1 MEVLY
6 WLESIRNPVM
16 DTLMLI
22 LTEFGNELLFIVF
35 GILMLWCVDKR
46 QGYYVLLV
54 GFFGIYIN
62 QFLKITCRIPRP
74 WVLDPNFSIV
84 EAARAAAT
92 GYSFPSGHTQI
103 AVGCYAGLALCRR
116 ERWVR
121 AIGIALA
128 ILIPITRMYLG
139 VHTPLDV
146 GVSILIA
153 LVLVFILWHLL
164 SRYGLSPRLMFP
176 LMGILSAFG
185 AAFLLYTNLYSFP
198 TDIDPVNH
206 ADAVE
211 NGFKFLGCTLGMWCM
226 YLLDR
231 YRIRFD
237 TKTAS
242 VWAQVLKLS
251 LGFVLVVGILE
262 GSKPLWHLMLGD
274 SPVTHVLRYFLTVIF
289 AGVVWPLTF
298 PWFAR
303 IGVDKATKE
312 QGDSYE

>member
-1 MEVLY
+1 MQVLY
-6 WLESIRNPVM
+6 WLESIRHPAV
-16 DTLMLI
+16 DVLMLI

-35 GILMLWCVDKR
+35 GMLMLWCVDKR

-54 GFFGIYIN
+54 GFFGVYIN

-74 WVLDPNFSIV
+74 WVLDPDFSIV
-84 EAARAAAT
+84 EAAREAAT

-121 AIGIALA
+121 AIGIVLA
-128 ILIPITRMYLG
+128 VLIPFTRMYLG

-153 LVLVFILWHLL
+153 LSLVFVLWSLL
-164 SRYGLSPRLMFP
+164 SKYALSPGLMFS

-185 AAFLLYTNLYSFP
+185 IAFLLYTNLYHFP
-198 TDIDPVNH
+198 ADIDPDNY
-206 ADAVE
+206 AGAVK

-226 YLLDR
+226 YLFDR

-242 VWAQVLKLS
+242 IWGQVLKLS
-251 LGFVLVVGILE
+251 LGFVLVIGVLE
-262 GSKPLWHLMLGD
+262 GTKPLWNAMLGD
-274 SPVTHVLRYFLTVIF
+274 SPVAYTLRYFLTVIF

-303 IGVDKATKE
+303 IGAYKRAGTKE
-312 QGDSYE
+312 VV

>member
-1 MEVLY
+1 MQILY

-35 GILMLWCVDKR
+35 GLLMLWCVDKR
-46 QGYYVLLV
+46 QGYFVLLT

-74 WVLDPNFSIV
+74 WVLDPDFTIV
-84 EAARAAAT
+84 EAAREAAS

-128 ILIPITRMYLG
+128 VLIPFTRMYLG

-153 LVLVFILWHLL
+153 LALVWILWVLL
-164 SRYGLSPRLMFP
+164 SKYDLSPKLMFT
-176 LMGILSAFG
+176 LMGILTVFG
-185 AAFLLYTNLYSFP
+185 AAFLLYTNFYTFP
-198 TDIDPVNH
+198 ADIDPDNY
-206 ADAVE
+206 AGAVK

-237 TKTAS
+237 TKAAS
-242 VWAQVLKLS
+242 IRGQVLKLS
-251 LGFVLVVGILE
+251 LGFLLVIGVLE
-262 GSKPLWHLMLGD
+262 GSKPLWHMMLGD
-274 SPVTHVLRYFLTVIF
+274 SPVTYTLRYFLAVIVV
-289 AGVVWPLTF
+289 GVVWPLTF
-298 PWFAR
+298 PWFAQ
-303 IGVDKATKE
+303 IGADKRSGHKE
-312 QGDSYE
+312 AA